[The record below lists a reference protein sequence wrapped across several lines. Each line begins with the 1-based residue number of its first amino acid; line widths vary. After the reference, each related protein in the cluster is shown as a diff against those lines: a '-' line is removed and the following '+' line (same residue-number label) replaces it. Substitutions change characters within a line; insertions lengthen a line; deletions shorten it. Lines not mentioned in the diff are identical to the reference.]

1 MPDPLTAARL
11 KAATLLTEVAR
22 SLGSSA
28 VCPVRSVRFRPD
40 GKGGELAAPFPMTA
54 HLDAGALAQA
64 VSADAFFERAA
75 PSGAWI
81 ALELS
86 EEWRDAVRHWAPPEG
101 KLAAATPPVPAFS
114 ARIDADLWWLDALAE
129 RCDPFTAAR
138 LDRGN
143 PAWRVRRGI
152 ELAGQNRGRNAHDR
166 RLVNEAALLY
176 ALLAGDSAPKA
187 AQQLIALADRYLSSP
202 AEDALVH
209 RALAAGWQTVGC
221 CDRKDSNYESF

>member
-1 MPDPLTAARL
+1 M
-11 KAATLLTEVAR
+11 
-22 SLGSSA
+22 
-28 VCPVRSVRFRPD
+28 
-40 GKGGELAAPFPMTA
+40 
-54 HLDAGALAQA
+54 
-64 VSADAFFERAA
+64 
-75 PSGAWI
+75 
-81 ALELS
+81 
-86 EEWRDAVRHWAPPEG
+86 RHWAPPEG

-114 ARIDADLWWLDALAE
+114 ARIDADLWRLDALAE

-187 AQQLIALADRYLSSP
+187 AQQLITLADRYLSSP
-202 AEDALVH
+202 AEDTLVH
-209 RALAAGWQTVGC
+209 RALAAGWQAVGC
-221 CDRKDSNYESF
+221 CDRKGSNYASF